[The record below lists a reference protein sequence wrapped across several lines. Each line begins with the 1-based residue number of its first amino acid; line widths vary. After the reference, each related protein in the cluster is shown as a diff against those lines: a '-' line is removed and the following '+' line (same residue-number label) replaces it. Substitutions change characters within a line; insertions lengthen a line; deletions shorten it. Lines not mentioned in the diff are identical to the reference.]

1 MKNSHD
7 MEGKLSAKNSPAT
20 TRSSSPE

>member
-7 MEGKLSAKNSPAT
+7 MEGKLSAKNSLAT